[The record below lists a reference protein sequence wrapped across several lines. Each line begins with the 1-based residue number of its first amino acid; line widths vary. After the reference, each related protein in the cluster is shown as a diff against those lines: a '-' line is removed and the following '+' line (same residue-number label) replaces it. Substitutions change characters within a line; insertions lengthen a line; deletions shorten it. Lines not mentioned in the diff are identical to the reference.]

1 MKANSVSSP
10 CSCGQADKLTYR
22 YPGAGGESY
31 ADVVLRMN
39 DIICTLSVLSGDSAV
54 NGVSS
59 RLVM

>member
-1 MKANSVSSP
+1 MPNSVSSP